1 MAQTNAQRL
10 LRLIEDPTD
19 LLGNVRQVAQ
29 PLSPG
34 RSNLTWLGITGLVGT
49 NASQAT
55 EVGNVVAVPVQVGDL
70 ISKIKVPIGKKAYGT
85 VTSAIAALY
94 EGHGVEPALIAQ
106 STSKATVGETVKKP
120 LELELSEPVTIT
132 QAMAPN
138 GFIYV
143 VFAVAASSTA
153 ELLGWATPVVEAQ
166 EALLALSATMPL
178 WLSAKAGTAIKATAE
193 SKIPAAAAA
202 VATVPLVIIH

>member
-10 LRLIEDPTD
+10 LRLIEAPVDSP
-19 LLGNVRQVAQ
+19 GNIRQVAQ
-29 PLSPG
+29 PLSPS
-34 RSNLTWLGITGLVGT
+34 RSNLQWIGASGLIGT

-55 EVGNVVAVPVQVGDL
+55 EVGNVVAVPVQVGDT

-85 VTSAIAALY
+85 VTSAIGALY
-94 EGHGVEPALIAQ
+94 EGHGAEPALIAQ
-106 STSKATVGETVKKP
+106 SVSKASVGETVKKP
-120 LELELSEPVTIT
+120 LELELAEPVTIT
-132 QAMAPN
+132 ATMAPN

-143 VFAVAASSTA
+143 MFAVAASSVA

-166 EALLALSATMPL
+166 EALIALSATMPL
-178 WLSAKAGTAIKATAE
+178 WFSAKAGTAIKATAE
-193 SKIPAAAAA
+193 AKLPAAAAA